1 MKIGIIGSGI
11 SGLTCATILSEK
23 HEITLFEKNNY
34 FGGHSNTIN
43 VNSNELGKFSVD
55 TGFIVYNKT
64 NYPNFSKFLNFLDI
78 NSYKSNMSFSISI
91 DDGKLEYSGSIL
103 GLIANYKNFFNKE
116 YFLILRDI
124 FRFFNYGFSYKI
136 QNSDKESL
144 ESYLDRC
151 NFSKSFRDYHLI
163 PMASAIWSTNEK
175 DILKFPINTMLDFFK
190 NHQLLNF
197 VKRPL
202 WETISG
208 GSAFYVSKILSILKS
223 RGNQLYLNKK
233 ITKLKKIDNKIIL
246 IDENEKEYDFDCV
259 VFANH
264 TDQACKILIH
274 YDKEYE
280 KTLKNFR
287 FQPNTTYLHSDKELM
302 PKNKLTWSSWNYL
315 YQSKNK
321 KSCVTYWMNK
331 LQSLNTSKDIFVTL
345 NPIIKPKD
353 EKIIKVINYSH
364 PIFDF
369 NSVKTQK
376 KVNKLQGQNKIF
388 FAGAWNGYG
397 FHEDGVN
404 SALNVCKLLDI
415 EPSWINL

>member
-1 MKIGIIGSGI
+1 
-11 SGLTCATILSEK
+11 
-23 HEITLFEKNNY
+23 
-34 FGGHSNTIN
+34 
-43 VNSNELGKFSVD
+43 
-55 TGFIVYNKT
+55 
-64 NYPNFSKFLNFLDI
+64 
-78 NSYKSNMSFSISI
+78 
-91 DDGKLEYSGSIL
+91 
-103 GLIANYKNFFNKE
+103 
-116 YFLILRDI
+116 
-124 FRFFNYGFSYKI
+124 
-136 QNSDKESL
+136 
-144 ESYLDRC
+144 
-151 NFSKSFRDYHLI
+151 
-163 PMASAIWSTNEK
+163 
-175 DILKFPINTMLDFFK
+175 
-190 NHQLLNF
+190 
-197 VKRPL
+197 
-202 WETISG
+202 
-208 GSAFYVSKILSILKS
+208 
-223 RGNQLYLNKK
+223 
-233 ITKLKKIDNKIIL
+233 
-246 IDENEKEYDFDCV
+246 
-259 VFANH
+259 
-264 TDQACKILIH
+264 
-274 YDKEYE
+274 
-280 KTLKNFR
+280 
-287 FQPNTTYLHSDKELM
+287 M